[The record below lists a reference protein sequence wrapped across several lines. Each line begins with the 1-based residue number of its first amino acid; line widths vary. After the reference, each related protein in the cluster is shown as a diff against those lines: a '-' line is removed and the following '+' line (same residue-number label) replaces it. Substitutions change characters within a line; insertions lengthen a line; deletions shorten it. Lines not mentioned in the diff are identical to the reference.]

1 MFRIVPL
8 PEGPAL
14 HSTVRQ
20 DCQHKQPN
28 RLIIARSGCLSL
40 RRDTWRHGSRTQE
53 PPSLRNWQ
61 ATASAPPSAQHRRQ
75 AAVYCCEL
83 GGNHCPSDRVRRHRS
98 IDRGRRKAGV
108 RSEGVGGISCV
119 RSRIADACVEY
130 AWQHGNRWATAHVS
144 QRQWSVAQ
152 CAREAIWSCP
162 NNDWVYRERIHYSK
176 RGDGG
181 TSGSGA

>member
-1 MFRIVPL
+1 VDVSLCDVIPGGM
-8 PEGPAL
+8 
-14 HSTVRQ
+14 VRGR
-20 DCQHKQPN
+20 KN
-28 RLIIARSGCLSL
+28 
-40 RRDTWRHGSRTQE
+40 

-61 ATASAPPSAQHRRQ
+61 ATACAPPSAQHRRQ
-75 AAVYCCEL
+75 AAVHRCEP

-130 AWQHGNRWATAHVS
+130 AWQHGNRCATAHVS
-144 QRQWSVAQ
+144 QWQGAVAQ
-152 CAREAIWSCP
+152 FAREAIWSCP
-162 NNDWVYRERIHYSK
+162 NNDWVYRERSHNSK

-181 TSGSGA
+181 TSGSGAWCSCSVARVWGSGFFGRGSGDYRVHPTEYI